1 MPLETHHSHDANSR
15 ELNQVNTVPEPTAYT
30 YTQNGY
36 VSLNS
41 VLCPREGQENMNLK
55 RSTGIMRSNDS
66 FRN

>member
-1 MPLETHHSHDANSR
+1 MPIETHHSHDANSR
-15 ELNQVNTVPEPTAYT
+15 ELNQVNTVPEPIAYT
-30 YTQNGY
+30 PKGY